1 MKLSDNA
8 YNGLNKIAEKTKM
21 DCWFFIRVVGEDD
34 EVFDLENGEFLPMEV
49 ALSQF
54 AEGII
59 DPLEEYGL
67 TEDEKKDVTE
77 LFDNLGIVIGG

>member
-1 MKLSDNA
+1 
-8 YNGLNKIAEKTKM
+8 M

-59 DPLEEYGL
+59 DPLDEYGL
-67 TEDEKKDVTE
+67 TDDEKKDVTE
-77 LFDNLGIVIGG
+77 LFDSLGIVIGG